1 MIAPSW
7 PELCEEAARAF
18 GAFVSGGRAGDD
30 ESSEVEL
37 VTLTGVDRD
46 ELWVRWWRALLR
58 VAHVEGRLIVSA
70 TVEAP
75 AGVTELRAR
84 PRAIALA
91 SLDPSRCVDIK
102 AVTWHD
108 AHVERDGDTLRG
120 RIVLDV

>member
-1 MIAPSW
+1 M
-7 PELCEEAARAF
+7 
-18 GAFVSGGRAGDD
+18 SGGLAGDV
-30 ESSEVEL
+30 ESGEVEL
-37 VTLTGVDRD
+37 ITLTGADRD

-58 VAHVEGRLIVSA
+58 AAHVEGRLIVSA
-70 TVEAP
+70 IVEAP
-75 AGVTELRAR
+75 SGVPELRVR
-84 PRAIALA
+84 PRAIALP